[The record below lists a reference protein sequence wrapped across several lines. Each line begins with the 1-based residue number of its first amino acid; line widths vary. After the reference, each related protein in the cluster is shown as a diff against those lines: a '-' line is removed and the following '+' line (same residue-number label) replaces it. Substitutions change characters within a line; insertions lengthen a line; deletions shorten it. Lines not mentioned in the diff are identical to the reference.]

1 MSKIVKKIKIL
12 VLFCTLLAFVSNLF
26 IPFQKV
32 NAQSLATFS
41 FMVEQNIQINN
52 DYSKPKT
59 NFSYILEADTK
70 DAPLPQGAKEGIYVF
85 SINSD
90 SYKNISIDYFKT
102 GKYKYKLYSINDET
116 IEYVNYDKE
125 VYTLEI
131 EVVKTITDVV
141 VKSTIYDSNYH
152 KVSQIKFTNVYNI
165 PLRNNPIGK
174 IGFLPKTGSI
184 SEVLFYAILLFVLS
198 IVLYFVFIMK
208 KEEKKEN

>member
-1 MSKIVKKIKIL
+1 MSKIVKKFKIL
-12 VLFCTLLAFVSNLF
+12 VLFCTVLAFVSNFYISLH
-26 IPFQKV
+26 KV

-41 FMVEQNIQINN
+41 FTVEQNIQINN

-59 NFSYILEADTK
+59 NFSYILEAVTK
-70 DAPLPQGAKEGIYVF
+70 DAPLPEGAKGIYVF

-102 GKYKYKLYSINDET
+102 GKYKYKLYSLKDET
-116 IEYVNYDKE
+116 IKYVNYDKE

-131 EVVKTITDVV
+131 EVVNTITGVV

-165 PLRNNPIGK
+165 PLRNNPLGK
-174 IGFLPKTGSI
+174 MGFLPKTGSI
-184 SEVLFYAILLFVLS
+184 SEVLFYDILLFVLS
-198 IVLYFVFIMK
+198 AVLYFVFIMK

>member
-1 MSKIVKKIKIL
+1 MPKIVKKFKIL
-12 VLFCTLLAFVSNLF
+12 VFFCTLLAFVSNFYVHL
-26 IPFQKV
+26 QKV

-41 FMVEQNIQINN
+41 FTVEQNIQINN

-59 NFSYILEADTK
+59 NFSYILEAVTK
-70 DAPLPQGAKEGIYVF
+70 DAPLPEGAKGIYVF

-116 IEYVNYDKE
+116 IKYVNYDKE

-165 PLRNNPIGK
+165 PLRNTPTGK

-198 IVLYFVFIMK
+198 IVLYFVFVMK
-208 KEEKKEN
+208 KEEKEEN

>member
-1 MSKIVKKIKIL
+1 MPKIVKKFKIL
-12 VLFCTLLAFVSNLF
+12 VFFCTLLAFVSNFYVHL
-26 IPFQKV
+26 QKV

-41 FMVEQNIQINN
+41 FTVEQNIQINN

-59 NFSYILEADTK
+59 NFSYILEAVTK
-70 DAPLPQGAKEGIYVF
+70 DAPLPEGAKGIYVF

-116 IEYVNYDKE
+116 IKYVNYDKE

-165 PLRNNPIGK
+165 PLRNTPTGK

-184 SEVLFYAILLFVLS
+184 SEVLFYDILLFILS
-198 IVLYFVFIMK
+198 AVLYFVFIMK

>member
-1 MSKIVKKIKIL
+1 MSKIVKKFKIL
-12 VLFCTLLAFVSNLF
+12 VFFCTVLAFVSNFYVHL
-26 IPFQKV
+26 QKV

-41 FMVEQNIQINN
+41 FTVEQNIQINN

-59 NFSYILEADTK
+59 NFSYIIEAVTK
-70 DAPLPQGAKEGIYVF
+70 DAPLPEGAKGIYVF
-85 SINSD
+85 SINSA

-116 IEYVNYDKE
+116 IKYVNYDKE

-165 PLRNNPIGK
+165 PLRNTPTGK

-198 IVLYFVFIMK
+198 IVLYFVFVMK
-208 KEEKKEN
+208 KEEKEEN

>member
-1 MSKIVKKIKIL
+1 MSKIVKKFKIL
-12 VLFCTLLAFVSNLF
+12 VFFCTVLAFVSNFCVHLH
-26 IPFQKV
+26 KV

-41 FMVEQNIQINN
+41 FTVEQNIQINN

-59 NFSYILEADTK
+59 NFSYIIEAVTK
-70 DAPLPQGAKEGIYVF
+70 DAPLPEGAKGICVF

-116 IEYVNYDKE
+116 IKYVNYDKE

-131 EVVKTITDVV
+131 EVVKTVTDVV

-165 PLRNNPIGK
+165 PLRNIPTGK
-174 IGFLPKTGSI
+174 GFLPKTGSI
-184 SEVLFYAILLFVLS
+184 SEVLFYDILLFILS
-198 IVLYFVFIMK
+198 AVLYFVFIMK

>member
-1 MSKIVKKIKIL
+1 MSKIVKKFKTL

-41 FMVEQNIQINN
+41 FTVEQNIQINN

-59 NFSYILEADTK
+59 NFSYILEAVTK

-116 IEYVNYDKE
+116 IKYVNYDKE

-165 PLRNNPIGK
+165 PLRNTPTGK
-174 IGFLPKTGSI
+174 IGFLAKTGSG
-184 SEVLFYAILLFVLS
+184 SEVLFYTVLLFVLS

-208 KEEKKEN
+208 KEEKEEN

>member
-1 MSKIVKKIKIL
+1 MPKIVKKFKIL
-12 VLFCTLLAFVSNLF
+12 VFFCTLLAFVSNFYVHL
-26 IPFQKV
+26 QKV

-41 FMVEQNIQINN
+41 FTVEQNIQINN

-59 NFSYILEADTK
+59 NFSYIIEAVTK
-70 DAPLPQGAKEGIYVF
+70 DAPLPEGAKGIYVF

-102 GKYKYKLYSINDET
+102 GKYKYKLYSLKDET
-116 IEYVNYDKE
+116 IKYVNYDKE

-165 PLRNNPIGK
+165 PLRNTPTGK

-198 IVLYFVFIMK
+198 IVLYFVFVMK
-208 KEEKKEN
+208 KEEKEEN

>member
-1 MSKIVKKIKIL
+1 MSKIVKKFKIL
-12 VLFCTLLAFVSNLF
+12 VLFCTVLAFVSNFYISLH
-26 IPFQKV
+26 KV

-41 FMVEQNIQINN
+41 FTVEQNIQINN

-59 NFSYILEADTK
+59 NFSYILEAVTK
-70 DAPLPQGAKEGIYVF
+70 DAPLPEGAKGIYVF

-102 GKYKYKLYSINDET
+102 GKYKYKLYSLKDET
-116 IEYVNYDKE
+116 IKYVNYDKE

-131 EVVKTITDVV
+131 EVVNAITGVV

-165 PLRNNPIGK
+165 PLRNTPTGK

-184 SEVLFYAILLFVLS
+184 SEVLFYDILLFILS
-198 IVLYFVFIMK
+198 AVLYFVFIMK